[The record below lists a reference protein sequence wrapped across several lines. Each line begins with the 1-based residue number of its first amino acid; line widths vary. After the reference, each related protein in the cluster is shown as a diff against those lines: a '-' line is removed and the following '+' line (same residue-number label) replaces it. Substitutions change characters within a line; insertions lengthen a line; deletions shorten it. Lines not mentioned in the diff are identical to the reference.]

1 MGRGTVLDLHGE
13 YGNGFG
19 SDCGF
24 HFKEAIL
31 TTQLSGGSLDGI
43 DQRARLDQAHGLLD
57 FRR

>member
-1 MGRGTVLDLHGE
+1 MGRGTVLDLNGE

-31 TTQLSGGSLDGI
+31 TTQLSSSVLDGV
-43 DQRARLDQAHGLLD
+43 DKSAFLD
-57 FRR
+57 